1 MSRTGCSALVSCRE
15 GGGMFERQGS
25 RGKGEQ
31 HRGVKWNMDWGFQD
45 LLPVLLRASLLNDR
59 ERQYS

>member
-1 MSRTGCSALVSCRE
+1 MSGTGCSALVSCRE

-31 HRGVKWNMDWGFQD
+31 HRGVSGRWTGVFKTCY
-45 LLPVLLRASLLNDR
+45 
-59 ERQYS
+59 QYG